1 MEIID
6 YLVLRLVEM
15 MNIVQTSTKCIEIE
29 LGWRKEKKERE
40 RGMGDFLQETWFWRE
55 EMNREL
61 NMREKWDET
70 LEGSNWIW

>member
-29 LGWRKEKKERE
+29 LGWKKKKERVNVN
-40 RGMGDFLQETWFWRE
+40 RLFKKPDFEE

-61 NMREKWDET
+61 NMRDEMR
-70 LEGSNWIW
+70 